1 MVLYF
6 DRDRLMV
13 LCFKGRLARKQGWHM
28 DSSIRLR
35 LCQLSRYKRKRVER
49 EKR

>member
-1 MVLYF
+1 LYF

-13 LCFKGRLARKQGWHM
+13 LRFKGRLARKQGWHI
-28 DSSIRLR
+28 DSSIQLR
-35 LCQLSRYKRKRVER
+35 LCQLRKYKRKRVER